1 MTLFL
6 GKMPLKLT
14 QHGPEVGSG
23 PALVC
28 CSLSSFLQL
37 CGSSRP
43 GRAGAQGAG
52 LGPRACGQD
61 EGEMEGR
68 EGKFWVFGAIA
79 GGVRDGGIG

>member
-6 GKMPLKLT
+6 EKMPLKLT
-14 QHGPEVGSG
+14 QQGQEVGSG
-23 PALVC
+23 PALV

-52 LGPRACGQD
+52 PGPWVCGQD
-61 EGEMEGR
+61 VGEVEGR
-68 EGKFWVFGAIA
+68 EGKFWVFNVIA
-79 GGVRDGGIG
+79 AEVRDGGIG